1 MRQLRTA
8 EKKVVFHCF
17 ERQKDLISVVSNRN
31 IGQKLNSYNTLQVS
45 RLFYASNFP
54 M

>member
-1 MRQLRTA
+1 MEQLKIA

-17 ERQKDLISVVSNRN
+17 EKQRDLISVVSNRN

-45 RLFYASNFP
+45 RLLYASNFP